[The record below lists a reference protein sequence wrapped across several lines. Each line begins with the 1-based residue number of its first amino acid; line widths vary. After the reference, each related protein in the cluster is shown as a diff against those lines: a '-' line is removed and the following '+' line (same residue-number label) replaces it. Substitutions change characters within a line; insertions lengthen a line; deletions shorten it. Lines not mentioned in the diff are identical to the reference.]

1 MRKLFL
7 ATAAVGLF
15 TAATAPQA
23 VADDHLPRPRICSTH
38 YYIVEPVKLMPVLL
52 KHYKELGLTEEQ
64 KKAIKELIRTI
75 KERIIPLDRAID
87 RLSERV
93 RKDMLKEEDRIVVEG
108 EMRVLANLKVERSLY
123 NYLCIRSL
131 KKILTEEQFKKL
143 LSLAGYDIDDD

>member
-1 MRKLFL
+1 MRKLLL

-15 TAATAPQA
+15 TAATAQKA
-23 VADDHLPRPRICSTH
+23 AADDHLPRPRICATH

-52 KHYKELGLTEEQ
+52 KHHKELGLTEEQ

-93 RKDMLKEEDRIVVEG
+93 RKDMLKEDDRIVVEG

-123 NYLCIRSL
+123 NYFCIRSL
-131 KKILTEEQFKKL
+131 KRILTEEQFKKL
-143 LSLAGYDIDDD
+143 LELAGYDIDED